1 MTAGRHIIAL
11 LRSHIDGDN
20 DQFLAVALQM
30 AAQEARQGHNRLA
43 EELRE
48 LVDRA
53 RARKEAPDARRQSAT
68 VPLAQPKGE
77 LANLVAVRYS
87 DIRLSSMVLPAELE
101 HRLKRVLLE
110 QRRQQRLQAAGLS
123 ARRKLL
129 LIGPPGCGKT
139 MTAAALAGEL
149 HLPLFTVLLEGLI
162 TKFMGETAAK
172 LRLVFDAMTATRGVY
187 FFDEF
192 DAIGARRSE
201 RNDVGEIR
209 RVLNSFLQFL
219 EKDESDSLV
228 IAATNHPELLDS
240 ALYRRFDDVIQYDL
254 PDPQIARRILETRL
268 STFSTAGI
276 DWPAAV
282 KAGEGLSQAEL
293 ARSAAEAAKRAILED
308 RETVINDDLTGAI
321 AERKAAALP

>member
-1 MTAGRHIIAL
+1 MAVARNLVAL
-11 LRSHIDGDN
+11 LRSHIEGDN
-20 DQFLAVALQM
+20 EKFLAVALQI
-30 AAQEARQGHNRLA
+30 AAQEAQQGHNRLA
-43 EELRE
+43 EELRG

-53 RARKEAPDARRQSAT
+53 RARKA
-68 VPLAQPKGE
+68 VPLAHPK
-77 LANLVAVRYS
+77 LANLVAVRCS
-87 DIRLSSMVLPAELE
+87 DIRLSSMVLPVELE
-101 HRLKRVLLE
+101 RRLKRVLLE
-110 QRRQQRLQAAGLS
+110 QRRQNRLQAAGLS

-149 HLPLFTVLLEGLI
+149 QQTLFTVRLEGLI
-162 TKFMGETAAK
+162 TKFMGETAAN
-172 LRLVFDAMTATRGVY
+172 LRIVFDAMTATRGVY

-192 DAIGARRSE
+192 DAIGASRSE
-201 RNDVGEIR
+201 RNDVGEVR

-219 EKDESDSLV
+219 ENDESDSLI

-276 DWPAAV
+276 DWLAAV
-282 KAGEGLSQAEL
+282 RAGEGLSQAEL

-308 RETVINDDLTGAI
+308 RETVTDDDITGAI
-321 AERKAAALP
+321 VERIR